1 MASVSRS
8 ALVPYSADQMFSLVA
23 DVNAY
28 HEFLPWCGDSR
39 VLKEEGNTIEGCI
52 LISKAG
58 FEKSFT
64 TRNHMQP
71 GEMVEIQ
78 LVEGPFR
85 HLEGFWRFHALRDDA
100 CKVTLDLEFEF
111 SNKVLTVAF
120 GKVFTQIAN
129 SLVDSFVQRAK
140 QVYG

>member
-8 ALVPYSADQMFSLVA
+8 ALVPFSAEQMFALVA
-23 DVNAY
+23 DVDAY

-39 VLKEEGNTIEGCI
+39 VLKREGDVVEGCI

-58 FEKSFT
+58 FEKTFT
-64 TRNHMQP
+64 TRNRMQP
-71 GEMVEIQ
+71 GKMVEIR

-85 HLEGFWRFHALRDDA
+85 HLDGFWRFHALREDA
-100 CKVTLDLEFEF
+100 CKVTLDLDFEF
-111 SNKVLTVAF
+111 SNRMLTLAF

-129 SLVDSFVQRAK
+129 SLVDSFVQRAR